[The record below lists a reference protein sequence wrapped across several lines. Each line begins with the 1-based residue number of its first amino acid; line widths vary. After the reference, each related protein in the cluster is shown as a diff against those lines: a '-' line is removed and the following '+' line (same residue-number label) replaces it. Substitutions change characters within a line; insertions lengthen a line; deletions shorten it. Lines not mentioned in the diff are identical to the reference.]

1 MQKTPL
7 YQKHIDSGAKIVP
20 FGGFLMPLE
29 YTGIRNEHM
38 AVRNTAGLFDV
49 SHMGEIWVKGAG
61 AKDFLQR
68 VTCNDVEKLHP
79 GQAQYT
85 CLLNS
90 DAGILD
96 DLLIYCYDPEKYML
110 VVNASNIN
118 NDWDWLKQQESE
130 NLVLENASDKIS
142 LLAIQGPQA
151 NKILQRLTDADLSS
165 IPYYS
170 FITHSLAGVKEV
182 IISNTGYTG
191 AGGFEIYAYNENVVQ
206 IWDAIMEVGK
216 PENIMPAGLGARDT
230 LRLEMGFCLHGNDI
244 DESTT
249 PLEAGLGWVTKLE
262 KKSDFIG
269 REPLIKQKKDGV
281 SRRLRA
287 FIMEEKGIPR
297 KGYQITDLQDN
308 IIGEVTSGSISP
320 VLDNGIGLGY
330 IQSGTLK
337 IGDEIRIL
345 IRNRSIKA
353 RIVKP
358 PFI

>member
-49 SHMGEIWVKGAG
+49 SHMGEIWVKGKG

-90 DAGILD
+90 DAGIID

-118 NDWDWLKQQESE
+118 KDWDWLKQQERE
-130 NLVLENASDKIS
+130 NLVMENASDKIS
-142 LLAIQGPQA
+142 LLAVQGPQA
-151 NKILQRLTDADLSS
+151 KKILQRLTDVDLSS

-206 IWDAIMEVGK
+206 IWDAIMEAGK
-216 PENIMPAGLGARDT
+216 PENILPAGLGARDT

-249 PLEAGLGWVTKLE
+249 PLEAGLGWITKLE
-262 KKSDFIG
+262 KISDFIG
-269 REPLIKQKKDGV
+269 RESLIKQKNEGV
-281 SRRLRA
+281 SRHLRA
-287 FIMEEKGIPR
+287 FLMEEKGIPR
-297 KGYQITDLQDN
+297 KGYQITDLHDN
-308 IIGEVTSGSISP
+308 VIGEVTSGSISP

-330 IQSGTLK
+330 IQSGTVK

-345 IRNRSIKA
+345 IRNRTIKA